1 MPSQTITGQEMDLNL
16 NFTLFCQKKTTKQGA
31 EKAQL
36 HSRGPEGPDR
46 SSLQADGT
54 LFSASNKKQTI
65 LLEKAFVDERRNHCL
80 TRRRSSISTV
90 RIRMAYARK
99 LPTKAAAYVFSF
111 VSFSR
116 SLFSQIIHGNL
127 AAKIEEKT
135 TKNLATRATTAH
147 GCLDNYR

>member
-1 MPSQTITGQEMDLNL
+1 MHFCSSSCLLFINL

-65 LLEKAFVDERRNHCL
+65 LLEKAFVDERRNSLFDAKAKLNFYSSDPDGICKEASDEG
-80 TRRRSSISTV
+80 SSIRFLV
-90 RIRMAYARK
+90 CV
-99 LPTKAAAYVFSF
+99 LL
-111 VSFSR
+111 
-116 SLFSQIIHGNL
+116 SLFIFTNHSW
-127 AAKIEEKT
+127 
-135 TKNLATRATTAH
+135 
-147 GCLDNYR
+147 